1 MANSPSRARTAPEHS
16 AAAVRYLAEHGYDTT
31 TAGDLADT
39 VGISRSTFFRRYG
52 NKDDVIFADHVHAL
66 AQLEEFLGL
75 TDLTAPD
82 ALVDGTCDVLR
93 LLIRNPDSARL
104 RFELMRHT
112 PALRDR
118 ELIITHRYER
128 VFARYIREVMP
139 AGSAQWVPASLS
151 AGLVAVHN
159 ATLRDWLRGGSAD
172 AVHVLN
178 RDLRQLVSLYQPWL
192 APESE
197 PASRRVVVAV
207 YDAAASPEAVLQ
219 SIAATL
225 PAH

>member
-1 MANSPSRARTAPEHS
+1 MANSSPRARTAPEHS
-16 AAAVRYLAEHGYDTT
+16 AAAIRHLAEHGYDTT
-31 TAGDLADT
+31 TAGDLADA
-39 VGISRSTFFRRYG
+39 VGMSRSTFFRRYG

-66 AQLEEFLGL
+66 AQLEDFLSSTEL
-75 TDLTAPD
+75 STTD
-82 ALVDGTCDVLR
+82 ALIEGTCDVLR
-93 LLIRNPDSARL
+93 LLIRNPESARL

-128 VFARYIREVMP
+128 VFGHHIREVLP
-139 AGSAQWVPASLS
+139 TGSAQWVPASLS

-172 AVHVLN
+172 AVHVLG

-192 APESE
+192 APETDQ
-197 PASRRVVVAV
+197 ASRRVVVAV
-207 YDAAASPEAVLQ
+207 YDAAASPESVLQ

-225 PAH
+225 PAN